1 MSVPA
6 VKINEVDGALGI
18 VPSNQITLH
27 AFMGCSTAGPLNTP
41 VMFARATDVTGTF
54 GEGPLV
60 EAAALYITQTGNA
73 CLLVRVDDVTAPA
86 VGTVVQVGL
95 GAAATAGPATAAF
108 DDRQVVIK
116 VVSGGVVVATAG
128 NTYQVSEDGGQ
139 TWGPVTAL
147 GTSATVTVAG
157 VVFTFAAAPAKL
169 ETGTTYAAT
178 ITAPNWDATTLPP
191 ALEALRTTTQP
202 WEQLFVIGPLTT
214 AAVAAVIDTAFVG
227 FAESPGKDCSWIA
240 QARMPNDGESETV
253 YAAALQTALGGVV
266 TSYGTICAAACRVPS
281 GVSGRFYR
289 RSPIFPVA
297 SAQSCYPEINT
308 ADVNR
313 GALVGVSI
321 RDANGNVVEH
331 DEAVNPTLDAQRFL
345 ALRTVEGYGGVYI
358 NRPLLFS
365 QIGSDFE
372 LIPHRRVMN
381 MGKRTLR
388 TYFVRRLNRPV
399 RIDKATGYILEAD
412 ALEIEGGANAALR
425 SALMSRP
432 SASDV
437 KFTLSRTDNLLSTKT
452 LTGTCRIVPLAY
464 PEFIEI
470 QIGFYN
476 PALVTLAAAA

>member
-1 MSVPA
+1 MSVPT
-6 VKINEVDGALGI
+6 VRINEVDGALGI

-27 AFMGCSTAGPLNTP
+27 AFMGCSTDGPLNTP
-41 VMFARATDVTGTF
+41 VMFARATDVSGTF
-54 GEGPLV
+54 GDGPLV
-60 EAAALYITQTGNA
+60 EAAALYINQTGNA
-73 CLLVRVDDVTAPA
+73 CIVLRVDNVVDAA
-86 VGTVVQVGL
+86 VSAVVQTGL
-95 GAAATAGPATAAF
+95 GAAATAGPATDAF

-116 VVSGGVVVATAG
+116 VVAGGVVIGTAG

-139 TWGPVTAL
+139 TWGPTSAL
-147 GTSATVTVAG
+147 GTDAAITVAG
-157 VVFTFAAAPAKL
+157 VEFTFAAAPEKL

-191 ALEALRTTTQP
+191 GLEALRTTSQP
-202 WEQLFVIGPLTT
+202 WEQLFVIGQLTT
-214 AAVAAVIDTAFVG
+214 AAAAGVIDSAFVG
-227 FAESPGKDCSWIA
+227 FADSPGKDCSWVA
-240 QARMPNDGESETV
+240 QARMPNDGESEAA
-253 YAAALQTALGGVV
+253 YATALDTALGGVV
-266 TSYGTICAAACRVPS
+266 TSYGAICAAACRVPS
-281 GVSGRFYR
+281 GVSGRYYR

-297 SAQSCYPEINT
+297 VAQSCFPEVNT

-313 GALVGVSI
+313 GPLVGVSI

-331 DEAVNPTLDAQRFL
+331 DEAVNPTLDAMRFL
-345 ALRTVEGYGGVYI
+345 ALRTIEGYGGVYI
-358 NRPLLFS
+358 NRPILHS
-365 QIGSDFE
+365 QVGSDFE
-372 LIPHRRVMN
+372 LIVHRRVMN

-412 ALEIEGGANAALR
+412 ALEIEGGALAALR
-425 SALMSRP
+425 SAMLSRP

-437 KFTLSRTDNLLSTKT
+437 QFTLSRTDNLLSTKT
-452 LTGTCRIVPLAY
+452 LTGTCRIIPLAY